1 MKHGQVAK
9 EYPPNPPLPRGRIQS
24 FRLLRCFQTLQETS
38 PPEIKKGRKMN
49 AIALTTMIMIGQCG
63 PNGCPTPNRQ
73 SQIQPYL
80 NLLGPCGPNGCSVTT
95 KTTYKWV
102 SVPNATQ
109 YALYKDNVQIGNFDY
124 ESKVYCPF
132 RGNSEWGEPT
142 EPPTPAPPPKPT
154 TKKPELGVKKEVSV
168 KNAEMP
174 GSTIDE
180 NGVQNFGIL
189 PDPNP
194 GQDPEPRYQVNGK
207 EATRGQVIQAFE
219 GHAVD
224 QSTKLRLTVI
234 GPRQSRQA
242 VLEDVKRT
250 PGLQSVV
257 SNFLLKDYDP
267 TDWEVARSGFFT
279 QGSPTI
285 YVQAPTGKVLHRQ
298 DSYTGAEDL
307 AGVLRKANDQ
317 YKAEADPNL
326 SHAAV
331 LGLFGIPL
339 EAWVVI
345 AVVLYFIIPRKDS
358 SQ

>member
-1 MKHGQVAK
+1 
-9 EYPPNPPLPRGRIQS
+9 
-24 FRLLRCFQTLQETS
+24 
-38 PPEIKKGRKMN
+38 MN
-49 AIALTTMIMIGQCG
+49 AIALTMMIIGQCG
-63 PNGCPTPNRQ
+63 PNGCPTPSRPYQ
-73 SQIQPYL
+73 VQPYL
-80 NLLGPCGPNGCSVTT
+80 NFTSPCGPNGCNVATRPI
-95 KTTYKWV
+95 YKWV
-102 SVPNATQ
+102 QVPNVSQ
-109 YALYKDNVQIGNFDY
+109 VALYEDNVQVGNFDY
-124 ESKVYCPF
+124 DRKVYCPF

-142 EPPTPAPPPKPT
+142 EPPTPPPTAPTT
-154 TKKPELGVKKEVSV
+154 TKKLDVGAKK
-168 KNAEMP
+168 AEMP

-189 PDPNP
+189 PDPHEA
-194 GQDPEPRYQVNGK
+194 QDPEPRYQVNGR
-207 EATRGQVIQAFE
+207 EATKGQVIQAFE
-219 GHAVD
+219 GQAVD

-250 PGLQSVV
+250 PDLRGVV

-307 AGVLRKANDQ
+307 ASVLRKANDQ

-331 LGLFGIPL
+331 FGLFGIPL

-345 AVVLYFIIPRKDS
+345 AIVLYFVIPRKDGG
-358 SQ
+358 Q

>member
-1 MKHGQVAK
+1 LNNWQVAK
-9 EYPPNPPLPRGRIQS
+9 EDPPNPPCKGGENSTLLSSSSLPNTRK
-24 FRLLRCFQTLQETS
+24 TS
-38 PPEIKKGRKMN
+38 PLEIKKGRKMN
-49 AIALTTMIMIGQCG
+49 AVALTTMMMIGQCG
-63 PNGCPTPNRQ
+63 PNGCPTPSRQ
-73 SQIQPYL
+73 FQLQPNL
-80 NLLGPCGPNGCSVTT
+80 NVGSPCGPNGCSAI
-95 KTTYKWV
+95 KQNYKWV
-102 SVPNATQ
+102 QVPNVTQ
-109 YALYKDNVQIGNFDY
+109 YALYRDNVQIGNYDY
-124 ESKVYCPF
+124 ESKMYCPF

-142 EPPTPAPPPKPT
+142 EPPTSPPATPAT
-154 TKKPELGVKKEVSV
+154 TKKVDVGVKLGQIT
-168 KNAEMP
+168 

-180 NGVQNFGIL
+180 NGIQNFGIL

-207 EATRGQVIQAFE
+207 EATKSQVIQAFE
-219 GHAVD
+219 GQAVD

-250 PGLQSVV
+250 PDLQSVV

-267 TDWEVARSGFFT
+267 TDWEVSRSGFYT

-307 AGVLRKANDQ
+307 ASVLRKANDQ

-326 SHAAV
+326 SKAAV
-331 LGLFGIPL
+331 FGLFGLPL

-345 AVVLYFIIPRKDS
+345 AIVLYFIIPRKDGG
-358 SQ
+358 Q